1 MAHKILRRMD
11 ICVSNGIKSL
21 LQLEKKEIKDGAR
34 ERFLW
39 NLTPGRQIEIVN
51 VFRLVSFDNHSLIY
65 LPC

>member
-1 MAHKILRRMD
+1 MD

-21 LQLEKKEIKDGAR
+21 LQLEKKQIKDGAR

-39 NLTPGRQIEIVN
+39 NLTPERQIEIVN
-51 VFRLVSFDNHSLIY
+51 VFRPVSFDNHFFIY